1 MLVFIYL
8 FIFYKNILQP
18 LTVPAFNGGFLH
30 EYKVALTLTFVFV
43 CLAWKTFHRWLN
55 FSQIILNVN
64 ILFLCFE
71 KKKCGLN
78 KKTFLDASTDAPFFF
93 AAQANEATREHG
105 SCVVN
110 KAALV
115 PPTGTALIPSQYD
128 IISVCNIGREEA
140 PPSQDGGFSC
150 SAQTSVSCSP
160 CCCYFFMINID
171 ILFSLAKTLVG
182 NPPPL
187 CFPLTLSVEKLL
199 SHFDHW
205 LSLPDHRGRE
215 THTPVSD
222 NILCCVCCLFLY
234 ILIILKK

>member
-1 MLVFIYL
+1 MVEFQPNYSKCEYFISL
-8 FIFYKNILQP
+8 F
-18 LTVPAFNGGFLH
+18 
-30 EYKVALTLTFVFV
+30 
-43 CLAWKTFHRWLN
+43 W
-55 FSQIILNVN
+55 
-64 ILFLCFE
+64 E
-71 KKKCGLN
+71 KEVWIKQ
-78 KKTFLDASTDAPFFF
+78 KTFLDASTDALFFF
-93 AAQANEATREHG
+93 AAQANEATREHC

-150 SAQTSVSCSP
+150 SARTSVSCSP
-160 CCCYFFMINID
+160 CCCYFLWLILI

-182 NPPPL
+182 NSPPL

-215 THTPVSD
+215 THTHQSQ
-222 NILCCVCCLFLY
+222 
-234 ILIILKK
+234 IIYYVVFVVFFCTF